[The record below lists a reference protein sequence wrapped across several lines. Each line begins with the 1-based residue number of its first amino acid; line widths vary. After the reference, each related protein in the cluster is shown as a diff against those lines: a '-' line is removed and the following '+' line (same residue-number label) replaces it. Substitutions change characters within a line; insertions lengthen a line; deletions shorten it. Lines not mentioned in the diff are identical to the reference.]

1 MDNKDRDK
9 NILFYINEDLHAR
22 LRVQLFYDRLT
33 QSKFINYLIK
43 GYLEHNPHIRAFF
56 DEIKIDKQTKKSKK
70 NIIKDYK
77 ERDEIIKEYALDE
90 NDIKNIFDIL
100 ESENPDI

>member
-33 QSKFINYLIK
+33 QSKFINYVIK
-43 GYLEHNPHIRAFF
+43 GYLNHNPHIRAFF
-56 DEIKIDKQTKKSKK
+56 DEIKIEKQTKRSKK

-77 ERDEIIKEYALDE
+77 ERQQTIEDFGLDDKEIQ
-90 NDIKNIFDIL
+90 NIFDIL